1 MRSLVAS
8 GLAVLAAVQGVG
20 AHADPVVPEAGSLRS
35 HREDAERMAWQ
46 LRDLDRAAAA
56 DSGMPDSAPSARPAA
71 AGDPHRADAAARMDR
86 GLAAYRGAD
95 YVRAVGELVEAS
107 RLSPDWPEPYRWLA
121 LAEIELDDC
130 ASAMLN
136 VAAFAARVPP
146 GDHRVPE
153 LAALRVRC
161 LHRPRFGFAAQP
173 GGVDSLHAREV
184 TGAPSG
190 GYDRPLIQRWWLW
203 SAVGLATA
211 AVVGVIW
218 ATSGSGSGSGT
229 ATGPGAGGDHG
240 LPGVTCDAT
249 GCHP

>member
-1 MRSLVAS
+1 MRSLVAT
-8 GLAVLAAVQGVG
+8 GLAVLATVQGVG
-20 AHADPVVPEAGSLRS
+20 AHADPAAPEAGSLRS
-35 HREDAERMAWQ
+35 HREDAERMAAP

-56 DSGMPDSAPSARPAA
+56 EPGPGPGRPAVPPA
-71 AGDPHRADAAARMDR
+71 AGGDPHRADAAARLDR

-95 YVRAVGELVEAS
+95 YAHAIGELVEAS

-161 LHRPRFGFAAQP
+161 LHRPGFGFGAQP
-173 GGVDSLHAREV
+173 GAVDSLQAREAS
-184 TGAPSG
+184 GAPSG
-190 GYDRPLIQRWWLW
+190 AHDRPLIERWWLW
-203 SAVGLATA
+203 AAVGLATA
-211 AVVGVIW
+211 TVVGVIW

-229 ATGPGAGGDHG
+229 GAGGDHG

>member
-8 GLAVLAAVQGVG
+8 GLVVLMAVQGG
-20 AHADPVVPEAGSLRS
+20 RAHADPAAPEAGSLRS
-35 HREDAERMAWQ
+35 HREDAERMAAQ
-46 LRDLDRAAAA
+46 LRDLDRTAAPGPGAA
-56 DSGMPDSAPSARPAA
+56 G
-71 AGDPHRADAAARMDR
+71 GDPHRGDAAARMDR
-86 GLAAYRGAD
+86 GIAAYRGAD
-95 YVRAVGELVEAS
+95 YEHAVAELVEAS
-107 RLSPDWPEPYRWLA
+107 RASPDWSEPYRWLA

-161 LHRPRFGFAAQP
+161 LHRPSFGFGAQP
-173 GGVDSLHAREV
+173 GGGDSFHARDV
-184 TGAPSG
+184 AFTTSGAPVG
-190 GYDRPLIQRWWLW
+190 AHDRPLIERWWLW
-203 SAVGLATA
+203 AAVGVATA
-211 AVVGVIW
+211 TVVGVIW
-218 ATSGSGSGSGT
+218 ATNGSGSGSAAGP
-229 ATGPGAGGDHG
+229 GPGASSDHG